1 MNKPVII
8 VAPAGSGKSTAAHSL
23 MQPLGCT
30 RLVEEWDGRAPLQPG
45 DLALVNAGFE
55 LDGQA
60 VRVLTLDEALSIARR
75 AAR

>member
-8 VAPAGSGKSTAAHSL
+8 VAPAGSGKSTAAQFL
-23 MQPLGCT
+23 MQSQGCT

-60 VRVLTLDEALSIARR
+60 VRVLTLDEVLALGRQ
-75 AAR
+75 AA

>member
-8 VAPAGSGKSTAAHSL
+8 VAPAGSGKSTAAQSL

-30 RLVEEWDGRAPLQPG
+30 RLVEEWGGRTPLQPG
-45 DLALVNAGFE
+45 DLALANAGFE

-60 VRVLTLDEALSIARR
+60 VLVLTLDEASALGRQ
-75 AAR
+75 AA